1 MKILWLGARQY
12 SPRYG
17 TLEGVIDTKKRNIPD
32 KVAQKWIDSDHAE
45 EVKPKKASKSEK
57 TTEVK

>member
-1 MKILWLGARQY
+1 MKILWLGNRQY

-17 TLEGVIDTKKRNIPD
+17 TLEGEIDTKKRNIPD
-32 KVAQKWIDSDHAE
+32 KVARKWIDSGHAE
-45 EVKPKKASKSEK
+45 EIKPKKVPKSEK